1 MIDFKLDERGD
12 IILSSPEEYDTF
24 RIDFAIKD
32 YPLMLITFNT
42 NGKAD
47 ESKNADNILEIQFFT
62 DETETV
68 HGKKIETII
77 EDEEKAQSIAI
88 RLKTELG
95 ELDDLYY
102 NFGSELVDL
111 RHKDLLND
119 AYCSKI
125 EEKVKTAIQDIIPYY
140 ESAVV
145 ISRVYNNGNFK
156 IETLCISILE
166 NGKRIGQYY
175 YI

>member
-1 MIDFKLDERGD
+1 MIDFKLNDKGD
-12 IILSSPEEYDTF
+12 LVISCPEEYDRF
-24 RIDFAIKD
+24 RINFVTGVFPK
-32 YPLMLITFNT
+32 LRTVFK
-42 NGKAD
+42 G
-47 ESKNADNILEIQFFT
+47 ESEEKIAPESIFCMRFYT
-62 DETETV
+62 DENERE
-68 HGKKIETII
+68 HAKIIVNVK

-95 ELDDLYY
+95 ELNSFYY
-102 NFGSELVDL
+102 GFGSELVDL

-119 AYCSKI
+119 AYWSKI
-125 EEKVKTAIQDIIPYY
+125 EEKVKTAIQDIIPYD

-145 ISRVYNNGNFK
+145 ISRVYKNGNFK